1 MQTPLVETSPLAQ
14 IAELNRLFLSLLA
27 ALETTPEQPADR
39 LSSGLDEQ
47 QCAAL
52 LALPAECLDTLTNAP
67 VALFYLPLIR
77 PQVGDHAGCEAWL
90 SVRAHHAR
98 LAFATAALL
107 VMWHMLRSAPD
118 WAQLGFGL
126 RSRQL
131 QWLNNVPISSLPQL
145 AVPAAEGLRVRFTRR
160 GVFWPRVLLFA
171 AREDCEKLRLA
182 VAASVHLAS
191 AQQRS

>member
-1 MQTPLVETSPLAQ
+1 MQIPLAETSPLAQ

-39 LSSGLDEQ
+39 LSLGLDEH

-52 LALPAECLDTLTNAP
+52 LALSPECLDALTNAP
-67 VALFYLPLIR
+67 VALFCLPLSR
-77 PQVGDHAGCEAWL
+77 PQPGEHAGCEVWL

-98 LAFATAALL
+98 LAFATAALSI
-107 VMWHMLRSAPD
+107 MWHMLRSAPD
-118 WAQLGFGL
+118 WARLGFGL
-126 RSRQL
+126 DSRQL

-145 AVPAAEGLRVRFTRR
+145 AVPAAEGLRVRFTRQ

-171 AREDCEKLRLA
+171 AREDCEKLQLA

>member
-1 MQTPLVETSPLAQ
+1 MQPPLAETSPLAQ
-14 IAELNRLFLSLLA
+14 ITELNRLFLSLLA

-39 LSSGLDEQ
+39 LSLGLDEQ
-47 QCAAL
+47 QRAAL
-52 LALPAECLDTLTNAP
+52 LALSPQCLDTLTNAP
-67 VALFYLPLIR
+67 VALFRLPLSR
-77 PQVGDHAGCEAWL
+77 PQPGDHAGCEAWL

-98 LAFATAALL
+98 LAFATAALS

-118 WAQLGFGL
+118 WARLGFGL
-126 RSRQL
+126 GARQL
-131 QWLNNVPISSLPQL
+131 LWLNNVPISALPQL

-171 AREDCEKLRLA
+171 AREDCEQLRLA